1 MAIGRIPEPGTGI
14 PESIVDAKGDI
25 ITATASDTPA
35 RLAVGTNNQTLVA
48 ASGEATGLKY
58 ANGSVSTL
66 TAKGDILT
74 ATAANTI
81 ARLPVGTNT
90 YTLVADSA
98 EATGLKWAA
107 AASGGGM
114 TLISEQTAS
123 ASSSITFGSI
133 SGSYKQLLLVWS
145 GIYVSALGNVFS
157 LRFNNDSGGNY
168 SVFDGQM
175 TDYPIN
181 TGGSGAKDG
190 SNSSTDATDTVNFSN
205 GPFGYNTTGSS
216 NYNQQSMGT
225 CLIDNYSSTSKYK
238 YYAVD
243 WCHHI
248 DGTTTGV
255 SSQVKAVYK
264 STSAIT
270 SLDIFRQTGAGT
282 FSNNTNTSIRLYGI
296 S

>member
-25 ITATASDTPA
+25 VTATAADTPA

-107 AASGGGM
+107 PASGASFAGVS
-114 TLISEQTAS
+114 LTAS
-123 ASSSITFGSI
+123 GSQSI
-133 SGSYKQLLLVWS
+133 
-145 GIYVSALGNVFS
+145 
-157 LRFNNDSGGNY
+157 
-168 SVFDGQM
+168 
-175 TDYPIN
+175 
-181 TGGSGAKDG
+181 
-190 SNSSTDATDTVNFSN
+190 
-205 GPFGYNTTGSS
+205 
-216 NYNQQSMGT
+216 
-225 CLIDNYSSTSKYK
+225 
-238 YYAVD
+238 
-243 WCHHI
+243 
-248 DGTTTGV
+248 
-255 SSQVKAVYK
+255 
-264 STSAIT
+264 
-270 SLDIFRQTGAGT
+270 
-282 FSNNTNTSIRLYGI
+282 SNNTNTKVTFNGEKFDVGGYAASGSTITIPAGKAGYYQIIGSWGFLDPNNTGYRGLFIKKNTSTTLFQTYLYETGSSSYI
-296 S
+296 YMQGNVVVNLSVGDTVELFIQQTSGGSLSLSVDADSQFLSATYLGA

>member
-1 MAIGRIPEPGTGI
+1 MATTTNYGWTTPDDTALVKDGAAAIRTLG
-14 PESIVDAKGDI
+14 SSVDTTTKNLNPSTTLGDI
-25 ITATASDTPA
+25 EYRSSTANTNTRLGIGTTGQILTVAAGVPSWATPATA
-35 RLAVGTNNQTLVA
+35 
-48 ASGEATGLKY
+48 
-58 ANGSVSTL
+58 
-66 TAKGDILT
+66 
-74 ATAANTI
+74 
-81 ARLPVGTNT
+81 
-90 YTLVADSA
+90 
-98 EATGLKWAA
+98 
-107 AASGGGM
+107 GGM
-114 TLISEQTAS
+114 TLIQETVAN
-123 ASSSITFGSI
+123 ADSSITFGSI

-168 SVFDGQM
+168 SVFGEVI
-175 TDYPIN
+175 TDYAIN
-181 TGGSGAKDG
+181 AGGSGAKDG
-190 SNSSTDATDTVNFSN
+190 NNSATDATDTVNFSN

-225 CLIDNYSSTSKYK
+225 CLIDNYSSTSKFK

-243 WCHHI
+243 WVHHI

-255 SSQVKAVYK
+255 SSHAKGVYK

-282 FSNNTNTSIRLYGI
+282 FSNNTSTSIRLYGI